1 MATPGFL
8 QNTQATLAKFDNNP
22 NVTLGLSI
30 FLVLY
35 AALGAPNLP
44 HYVAK
49 VFGNPIFRVL
59 AFFLIAYTANKNPI
73 AAILAAVGM
82 LISMQTLNKQEVAKG
97 MASLVEDGGETADY
111 ALDTGSTMV
120 TGVTNTVG
128 NASDLVVGTGGD
140 VIDSLPSV
148 IDEESSDYMGGEEE
162 SMMSSAM
169 EVGGMEEPLPMVAN
183 TPAPGE
189 TAAMRGYD
197 LPVPDGVGLGA
208 PVGAPLTGC
217 PKDQHQFADRPSD
230 VANQGSLC
238 GVDGYDISDM
248 RFGSH

>member
-1 MATPGFL
+1 MATPRFF
-8 QNTQATLAKFDNNP
+8 QKTLETMAKFDNNP

-82 LISMQTLNKQEVAKG
+82 LISMQTLNKQEVAEG
-97 MASLVEDGGETADY
+97 MTALVENANVIVDG
-111 ALDTGSTMV
+111 ALDTGGTMV
-120 TGVTNTVG
+120 TSVTDTVG
-128 NASDLVVGTGGD
+128 SASGRVVETGNDGLD
-140 VIDSLPSV
+140 TITGS

-162 SMMSSAM
+162 SIMSSP
-169 EVGGMEEPLPMVAN
+169 MEEPLPMVAN

-208 PVGAPLTGC
+208 PVGAPLNEC

-230 VANQGSLC
+230 VATQGSLC

-248 RFGSH
+248 RFGLH